1 MNNST
6 YHNVARLA
14 LDLARSSLRYAPVLR
29 DEQAALARRIE
40 ELAGAHPRYGY
51 RRIWAL
57 LDREGWSVNKKAVR
71 RIWRQSGLK
80 LAQPQAVP
88 KPRRPHGQDRNACHL
103 RPSRGKDDVWTWDF
117 IFDRTSDGRS
127 LKWLSLVDE
136 YTRECL
142 ALEARRGMTAEDIRI
157 ILAEVAAGRGGPP
170 CRLRSDNGP
179 EFVAQVVRS
188 WLEGTGSGPLYVAPG
203 SPWQNGYAESFH
215 SKVRDEFLDREE
227 FESEPQARA
236 LGAPGRGSIIRNA
249 RTVPWDT
256 EHRPNSRRPAR
267 GMCLS
272 KKTRPIPRLLNER
285 PGDSHYHWTKKW
297 GAGQQL
303 NPQHP
308 SPFRST
314 QIHLGDQ
321 VVRQERD
328 KNAQH
333 NVELLG
339 RHKTPAKPRR
349 RDLGDVQRRDDR
361 RTADRQ
367 STQQPEGEKRIPI
380 PCQSAAQR
388 PNKIEDGQDHERPL
402 SSPRCRRACPRRL
415 TR

>member
-1 MNNST
+1 MT
-6 YHNVARLA
+6 APRRRLIVKELREQFHVSQRRASRA

-80 LAQPQAVP
+80 LAKPQAVP

-117 IFDRTSDGRS
+117 LFDRTSDGRS

-236 LGAPGRGSIIRNA
+236 LGALWRGEYN
-249 RTVPWDT
+249 T
-256 EHRPNSRRPAR
+256 
-267 GMCLS
+267 
-272 KKTRPIPRLLNER
+272 ER
-285 PGDSHYHWTKKW
+285 PH
-297 GAGQQL
+297 
-303 NPQHP
+303 
-308 SPFRST
+308 ST
-314 QIHLGDQ
+314 LGY
-321 VVRQERD
+321 R
-328 KNAQH
+328 
-333 NVELLG
+333 
-339 RHKTPAKPRR
+339 TPAEFSATCERYVPIEE
-349 RDLGDVQRRDDR
+349 DPPDASF
-361 RTADRQ
+361 TE
-367 STQQPEGEKRIPI
+367 STNR
-380 PCQSAAQR
+380 
-388 PNKIEDGQDHERPL
+388 
-402 SSPRCRRACPRRL
+402 
-415 TR
+415 